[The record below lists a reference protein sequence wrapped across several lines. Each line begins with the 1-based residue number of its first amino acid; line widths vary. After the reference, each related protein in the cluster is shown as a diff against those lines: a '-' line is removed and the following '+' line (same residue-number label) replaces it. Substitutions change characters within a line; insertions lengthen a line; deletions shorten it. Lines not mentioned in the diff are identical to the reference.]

1 MAMRRSSLARTRKGR
16 KSSFGCVFKLNRR
29 DGSEYENWSA
39 RWVEGGRRVQR
50 GGFATK
56 DAAEDFLARQRIEQS
71 ERRALGLPELQR
83 VAVADAITRYVAWSK
98 AHRRLGTHK
107 SNSTYLTALAAKWGG
122 RDLLSL
128 TGNDVVRALEEIG
141 RERRWS
147 PSTLHC
153 GLTTMGAFLRWAT
166 QERMARDGVLR
177 GARKR
182 LPRVDQESP
191 PYLPPD
197 EIRGI
202 YSAVPEEIRSV
213 VVLMGE
219 AGLRRN
225 EAIYLRRD
233 EVARDLGSVT
243 IRGER
248 SKGHRARTV
257 PLTAFAKATLKDI
270 LRDRAIPMDGAT
282 RVFGDLTHYRV
293 NFLFRAACDRI
304 GRNNVTPHT
313 LRHAFASGLVRAGVD
328 LPTVQRLLGHRSL
341 QMTQKYAC
349 HAPANAGTL
358 AIQALEAARTSML
371 DTASGS
377 S

>member
-1 MAMRRSSLARTRKGR
+1 MRRSKLARTRGGR
-16 KSSFGCVFKLNRR
+16 KSNFGCVFKLQRR
-29 DGSEYENWSA
+29 DGRDYSNWSA

-56 DAAEDFLARQRIEQS
+56 DAAEDFLARQRVEQS

-83 VAVADAITRYVAWSK
+83 VSVEDGIKRYLAWSK
-98 AHRRLGTHK
+98 EHRRLGTHK

-122 RDLLSL
+122 RDLISL

-166 QERMARDGVLR
+166 QERMARDGILR
-177 GARKR
+177 GARRR
-182 LPRVDQESP
+182 LPRMDQESP

-197 EIRGI
+197 EVRGI
-202 YSAVPEEIRSV
+202 YTAVPEEIRAV

-233 EVARDLGSVT
+233 EVARDLASVT
-243 IRGER
+243 SVVWR
-248 SKGHRARTV
+248 RTPPHSLQWASV
-257 PLTAFAKATLKDI
+257 FLFVSF
-270 LRDRAIPMDGAT
+270 AIP
-282 RVFGDLTHYRV
+282 V
-293 NFLFRAACDRI
+293 
-304 GRNNVTPHT
+304 
-313 LRHAFASGLVRAGVD
+313 LRLSDSRH
-328 LPTVQRLLGHRSL
+328 P
-341 QMTQKYAC
+341 
-349 HAPANAGTL
+349 P
-358 AIQALEAARTSML
+358 IAARDTRNASDDPRRGKPTS
-371 DTASGS
+371 DEKS
-377 S
+377 SSSISDRVPGCR